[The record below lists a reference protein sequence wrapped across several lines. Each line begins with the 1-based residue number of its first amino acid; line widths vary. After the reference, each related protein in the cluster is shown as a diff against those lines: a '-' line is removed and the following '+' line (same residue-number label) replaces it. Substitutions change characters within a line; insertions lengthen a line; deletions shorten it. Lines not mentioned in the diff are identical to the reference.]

1 MIKKDSL
8 NEYLKLYLVTDSELL
23 KGRNFYECIEE
34 AIKGG
39 VTTIQLREKNA
50 SGKDFLTKA
59 LKLREI
65 TKQHN
70 IKFIINDRIDIA
82 MICDADGVHLGQN
95 DINIKH
101 ARTLLGNDKIIGIST
116 NNLEEAKIAKKD
128 GADYIGVGAMFS
140 TKTKQDT
147 RPISI
152 ELAKKI
158 REEIDIPMVL
168 IGGINLENVY
178 KLRVINSDGYAIVSA
193 ILKSKD
199 IYLETKKWKNVL

>member
-1 MIKKDSL
+1 MIKKDFL

-23 KGRNFYECIEE
+23 NGRNFYECIEE

-70 IKFIINDRIDIA
+70 VKFIINDRIDIA

-128 GADYIGVGAMFS
+128 GADYIGVGAMFL

-158 REEIDIPMVL
+158 RREIDIPMVL

-178 KLRVINSDGYAIVSA
+178 KLREINSDGYAIVSA

>member
-168 IGGINLENVY
+168 IGGINLDNVY